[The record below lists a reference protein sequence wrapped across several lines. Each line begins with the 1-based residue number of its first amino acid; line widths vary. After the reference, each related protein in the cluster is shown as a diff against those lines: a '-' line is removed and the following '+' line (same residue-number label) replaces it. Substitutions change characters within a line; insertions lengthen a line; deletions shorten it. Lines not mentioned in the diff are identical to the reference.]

1 MGQLYSTGRDEANMN
16 PKTLL
21 FSVVVLLGIVA
32 TRAARMFI
40 LDEQDLPAHYRV
52 RRQSDELE
60 PISNRRNPVYE
71 SIPPA
76 VYDPIPPAVYD
87 PIPPNDLL
95 TAGSDSYGHH
105 GGYKHGIVGPVYTF
119 VKTDPYAHVKWG
131 VRHVAGK
138 KYAHGGGRR

>member
-1 MGQLYSTGRDEANMN
+1 MGQLYSTGRDDANMN

-21 FSVVVLLGIVA
+21 FSVVVLLGVVA

-60 PISNRRNPVYE
+60 PIGNRR
-71 SIPPA
+71 I
-76 VYDPIPPAVYD
+76 YDPLPPT
-87 PIPPNDLL
+87 DLI
-95 TAGSDSYGHH
+95 TAGSDSYGHGH
-105 GGYKHGIVGPVYTF
+105 HSKGIVGPVYTF

-138 KYAHGGGRR
+138 KYAGRR